1 MADDVRHRHASAGL
15 AGVGYGVKAALAVAI
30 GGLLA
35 RYKLGGLVL
44 HHAASWRFPLSTF
57 VVNLIGCTL
66 AGICQVS
73 PSIGTG

>member
-35 RYKLGGLVL
+35 
-44 HHAASWRFPLSTF
+44 ATSWEDWSFTTRQ
-57 VVNLIGCTL
+57 
-66 AGICQVS
+66 AGDFR
-73 PSIGTG
+73 